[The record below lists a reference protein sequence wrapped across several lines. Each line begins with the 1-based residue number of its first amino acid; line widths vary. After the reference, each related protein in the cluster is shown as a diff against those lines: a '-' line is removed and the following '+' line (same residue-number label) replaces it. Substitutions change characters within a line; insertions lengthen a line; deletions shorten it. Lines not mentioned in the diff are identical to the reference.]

1 MKLRKLN
8 ADHLHTTKYFI
19 YQTQD
24 GNHINIADKMSG
36 SEFLCLNLIN
46 RTVEFTSL
54 NQSQTNEIK
63 WIRAILTGLINS
75 GEINEYLVGEDEI
88 ENPIKIY
95 QYVIC
100 QHVNHILTESSTDHE
115 WLITSDGLLINNF
128 HWFET
133 PEAATEQ
140 YIRRQVSH
148 IEELNS
154 DNARMTIAML
164 NNQKCIESIQLS
176 IRKVSNETE

>member
-8 ADHLHTTKYFI
+8 TDHLHFVKYLI

-24 GNHINIADKMSG
+24 SNHINITDKMNNTK
-36 SEFLCLNLIN
+36 FLCLNLIN
-46 RTVEFTSL
+46 MTVEFTQL

-63 WIRAILTGLINS
+63 WIHAILTGLINS

-95 QYVIC
+95 QYA
-100 QHVNHILTESSTDHE
+100 NHILTESSTDDEH
-115 WLITSDGLLINNF
+115 LITGDGMLINNLQ
-128 HWFET
+128 WFET
-133 PEAATEQ
+133 PEAATKQ
-140 YIRRQVSH
+140 YICMQASR

-154 DNARMTIAML
+154 DNARMELDIL
-164 NNQKCIESIQLS
+164 YNQKCIEFIQLS
-176 IRKVSNETE
+176 IRKVSDEINFRTIK